1 MTQQAALIEQDGQTY
16 LRVGDKAIPVE
27 LDENGVPRPIKPQIE
42 RTEHEDGRVDVTVK
56 VPCLTIVPSAKNPG
70 E

>member
-1 MTQQAALIEQDGQTY
+1 MTQTALIEKDGQTY
-16 LRVGDKAIPVE
+16 LRVGDRAIPVE
-27 LDENGVPRPIKPQIE
+27 LDDNGVPRPVRPQIE
-42 RTEHEDGRVDVTVK
+42 RTEPEGGRVDVIVK